1 MTKYLLITAIL
12 VVTSCTPSNPER
24 WMEMEANACLPT
36 AIAFR
41 QGLQRQGI
49 WSEVFRYNYRDGS
62 NKVKGHAMVAY
73 LYPSGQNQLYTY
85 DYMGSY
91 RTRAFTNNV
100 TNVALQAHS
109 LRSGS
114 TNTFNAQ
121 WLK

>member
-41 QGLQRQGI
+41 QGLQRQGV

-62 NKVKGHAMVAY
+62 NKVKGHAMCAY